1 MMKHYNQ
8 NRNIWMVQST
18 QELGHKKRWRN
29 LFAISTVTTIA
40 FCCVGLATF
49 QIAITMA
56 KPFT

>member
-1 MMKHYNQ
+1 
-8 NRNIWMVQST
+8 MVQST